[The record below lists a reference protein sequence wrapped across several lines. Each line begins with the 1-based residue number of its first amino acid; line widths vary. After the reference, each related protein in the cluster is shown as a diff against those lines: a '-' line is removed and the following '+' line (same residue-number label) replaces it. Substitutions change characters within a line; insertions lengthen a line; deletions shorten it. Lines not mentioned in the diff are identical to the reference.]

1 MTLTFD
7 MIPEIDLT
15 AEQFQGGVRA
25 AEAAYAGYRDGI
37 GYVRSQR
44 GLEPLSYAESARVMR
59 DPRFNASV
67 ASRLGGVGIT
77 SGVVYETFV
86 NALQNR
92 EGAAHTVARKAA
104 NPWFNATNA
113 NNLRAHVRRWVGEWL
128 DEQMD
133 SDIVDFHNAV
143 GRRLPSTLF
152 CQMAGVPLD
161 RWTEI
166 AQWSED
172 VLLMAQAANLEYRE
186 IVERSAQQAKVL
198 IEERL
203 AACRITPGDDLF
215 SFLVQA
221 RDRGEINDDDVM
233 AVVWLALFG
242 STDTTNGQ
250 LNLHLLTL
258 AKHPEAWQQMQADP
272 SLIPN
277 AVLELSRFNP
287 NVWAVMRSP
296 KEPLDYHGIPLVQT
310 DILWPNV
317 FAANRD
323 PSVFTDPGRLDITR
337 ANSGQLLNFA
347 TGTHSCLGRM
357 ITLMEQEEV
366 LRALVDRWDG
376 CEIVTAKFGGSMY
389 AARAEELTV
398 RFVTANA

>member
-1 MTLTFD
+1 MTLTLD
-7 MIPEIDLT
+7 SIPEIDLT
-15 AEQFQGGVRA
+15 ADDFQGGVRA
-25 AEAAYAGYRDGI
+25 AEAVYAGYRDGV

-92 EGAAHTVARKAA
+92 EGPAHTVARKAA

-113 NNLRAHVRRWVGEWL
+113 NNLRSYVRRWVAEWL
-128 DEQMD
+128 DEQRD
-133 SDIVDFHNAV
+133 VEVVDFHNTV

-152 CQMAGVPLD
+152 CQMAGVSLD
-161 RWTEI
+161 HWTEI

-172 VLLMAQAANLEYRE
+172 ILLMAQAANVQYRE
-186 IVERSAQQAKVL
+186 IVERSAGEAKQL
-198 IEERL
+198 IDRQL
-203 AACRITPGDDLF
+203 ASCRVYPGDDLF

-221 RDRGEINDDDVM
+221 QDRGEVTGDDVM

-242 STDTTNGQ
+242 STDTTNAQ

-258 AKHPEAWQQMQADP
+258 AKHPEAWRHMKQDP

-296 KEPLDYHGIPLVQT
+296 KEPLDYHGIPLEPT

-323 PSVFTDPGRLDITR
+323 PAVFADPGRLDITR
-337 ANSGQLLNFA
+337 HNSGQLLNFA

-366 LRALVDRWDG
+366 LRALIDRWDG
-376 CEIVTAKFGGSMY
+376 CEIVNARFGGSMY

-398 RFVTANA
+398 RFVTERG